1 MAVDDLKYV
10 ITVSELNTRLGVT
23 LSTALGEQACA
34 IATAAI
40 SAYTGQDIVWKT
52 HTHSLDVQY
61 GVLPDV
67 DLPAGH
73 PLLNFGRTVGVV
85 NLPQRPVVSVS
96 AVVADTVDLATSK
109 FYWDAARGVLLLE
122 DADVHTVQVT
132 YTAGYNPIPDDIKA
146 VALAIAADEINNPR
160 GVVNER
166 LADYS
171 VTYASGE
178 SGALSKRQAAILD
191 RYRGAGGTIRTVQ

>member
-34 IATAAI
+34 TATALIA
-40 SAYTGQDIVWKT
+40 AYTGQDIVWKMHT
-52 HTHSLDVQY
+52 HTLDVQY
-61 GVLPDV
+61 GIRPDV
-67 DLPAGH
+67 DLPPNH
-73 PLLNFGRTVGVV
+73 PLLDFPNTLGVV
-85 NLPQRPVVSVS
+85 ALPQRPVVSVS
-96 AVVADTVDLATSK
+96 AVLADTVELPTAD
-109 FYWDAARGVLLLE
+109 FWWDAANGRLLLKE
-122 DADVHTVQVT
+122 PDVHSVQVT

-160 GVVNER
+160 GVLQER

-171 VTYASGE
+171 VTYANGDA
-178 SGALSKRQAAILD
+178 GGLTPRQAAILD
-191 RYRGAGGTIRTVQ
+191 RYRGAGGTIRVTP